1 MPSVRFSNSGGPPR
15 TRSAAIVSPPELLL
29 EPELPELLP
38 DSPHAVSAVSS
49 TVAPASARRIPI
61 LRVMLVSP
69 GVGRGSGTPR
79 DGDPGGG
86 RRPGAGGVSP
96 GRPPRAPAPGPR
108 RGGVRGHLL
117 GDRGGAAVGAGRSP
131 GEPAGDAGG
140 DRVALHEGER
150 EVDEQ
155 CQRG

>member
-15 TRSAAIVSPPELLL
+15 TRLEAIVSPAELLL

-69 GVGRGSGTPR
+69 GVGRGSGTPG

-86 RRPGAGGVSP
+86 RRPGTGWFSP
-96 GRPPRAPAPGPR
+96 WRPPRPPAR
-108 RGGVRGHLL
+108 
-117 GDRGGAAVGAGRSP
+117 
-131 GEPAGDAGG
+131 
-140 DRVALHEGER
+140 
-150 EVDEQ
+150 
-155 CQRG
+155 